1 MKNIINVLIKYK
13 GFYVQVPAS
22 SCPLLFASLHFSL
35 NFFKEKETFEK
46 ENLLNLYTM
55 IRCNVLTLLCS
66 VPASCSM
73 LMSHSLPPCHGK
85 NASFIIQQNKCS
97 NIHNGK
103 SNMTSQSYR
112 ALFTDMNSL
121 LLKCVYTFY
130 VVLLDF
136 GVVVDIAD
144 TVLAQSLTM
153 PTRCWCSQRLC
164 RHGVGVVNNYFSTCL
179 CSQRLRGHAIFNIKL
194 HFLLLVTLVFFF
206 EIRIISPVSAQL
218 LTMLTQ
224 CPRSP

>member
-22 SCPLLFASLHFSL
+22 SFPLLFASLHFSL

-66 VPASCSM
+66 VPALCSR
-73 LMSHSLPPCHGK
+73 LTACLLSTAKIHLLFYSRMSVAICITGK
-85 NASFIIQQNKCS
+85 ATWR
-97 NIHNGK
+97 HN
-103 SNMTSQSYR
+103 TSS
-112 ALFTDMNSL
+112 LFTDMNSL

-144 TVLAQSLTM
+144 TVLA
-153 PTRCWCSQRLC
+153 
-164 RHGVGVVNNYFSTCL
+164 
-179 CSQRLRGHAIFNIKL
+179 
-194 HFLLLVTLVFFF
+194 
-206 EIRIISPVSAQL
+206 
-218 LTMLTQ
+218 
-224 CPRSP
+224 